1 MRHGT
6 YGNVNRSGPQE
17 LVSASPSQGRKT
29 RSCRERISV
38 FGESETMLCPWAC
51 TLGDT
56 LTDIIYICVDSS
68 LANLVAIR
76 P

>member
-1 MRHGT
+1 MSTFQGLKSYIRQPL
-6 YGNVNRSGPQE
+6 SGSAR
-17 LVSASPSQGRKT
+17 LVF
-29 RSCRERISV
+29 CRERISV

-51 TLGDT
+51 TLGDI